1 MGTITMTKL
10 VQGIGFNEK
19 DYTRLN
25 NGKQLKEYA
34 LWNSMLLRCTQKY
47 WDKKPTYAGVT
58 CSENFKSFSFFFD
71 WCQDQVGFGNI
82 DDNNISWNL
91 DKDILVKGNKVY
103 SEDVCVF
110 VPQRINSI
118 IIKNELS
125 RGGFP
130 IGVDLYKRT
139 NKYRSAATVG
149 KGTQKHLGYYDTPHE
164 AFVAYKT
171 YKEQFIK
178 EVANEYK
185 EQLDSRVYL
194 ALIRYTVNLND

>member
-1 MGTITMTKL
+1 MGAITMTKL

-34 LWNSMLLRCTQKY
+34 LWKSMLLRCTQKY

-110 VPQRINSI
+110 VPQRINSL

-164 AFVAYKT
+164 AFAAYKVF
-171 YKEQFIK
+171 KEQIVK
-178 EVANEYK
+178 DVANEYR
-185 EQLDSRVYL
+185 EQLDIRAYQ
-194 ALIRYTVNLND
+194 ALMNYEVNIDD